1 MKGTG
6 APHAEW
12 DHEFVT
18 EAEPMKCPNCRG
30 KGTVALHGIAIP
42 AEEFNDWHPDEQEM
56 YLNGDYDTVCETCN
70 GSGTV
75 TEEELEYQALVESER
90 RYFQ

>member
-1 MKGTG
+1 
-6 APHAEW
+6 
-12 DHEFVT
+12 
-18 EAEPMKCPNCRG
+18 MKCPNCRG

-42 AEEFNDWHPDEQEM
+42 ADEFRNEWHEDEQEA

-75 TEEELEYQALVESER
+75 TEEELRYQAEVAAER